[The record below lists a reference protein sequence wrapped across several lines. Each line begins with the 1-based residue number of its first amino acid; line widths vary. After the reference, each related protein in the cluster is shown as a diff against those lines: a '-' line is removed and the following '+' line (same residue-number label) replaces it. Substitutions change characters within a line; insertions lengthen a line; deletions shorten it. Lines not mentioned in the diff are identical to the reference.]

1 MGETVQDNLAFP
13 SIARDQSFDK
23 ARAKHLLEAVGLK
36 KYKLNASVHRMS
48 GGEQQ
53 RITIARQLMY
63 QPELLL
69 LDEATSALDD
79 KNSAQVEQLI
89 FDMVKN
95 GTSVLWITHNKAQ
108 SERHFHRVITVR
120 NGEIEKGA
128 HA

>member
-1 MGETVQDNLAFP
+1 
-13 SIARDQSFDK
+13 
-23 ARAKHLLEAVGLK
+23 
-36 KYKLNASVHRMS
+36 MS

-120 NGEIEKGA
+120 NGEIEKGRTHDNNVA
-128 HA
+128 LIDFSFIARSYFYFL